1 MESSDIKNPMLT
13 APQQRANNQDRI
25 ITDQVDASG
34 LVSALTAFKNLEQ
47 IRLMPLENDTDKRWL
62 KFLKRYY
69 PEDESNFSWTAAC
82 ERAVNTLVHAVLVS
96 NSNVQRFSCRIM
108 ILQAPLSLRQ
118 DSAVT
123 VSAGIAKLKCLEL
136 HVVDRM
142 DVPEVRAQLSW
153 LCREVLRQAVNLEG
167 LHIGF
172 RDCVSFQL
180 EAVFNNV
187 TLERLKYVGIH
198 MWSLHEDEIINF
210 LHRHRESIKA
220 LRLRNVLLKEG
231 SRWDRILRVIRR
243 ELKLKWIS
251 LRGIGYVGAQRFGAV
266 FDDSD
271 SDSDMHLHDDSL
283 DDEEAQTPEA
293 EADNGTSVNSD
304 TASEVTQANEGSD
317 EDPVAISDTAS
328 EEIEVSENEEG
339 PNATGTITPISNTAP
354 EEIDS
359 DDESIGSESD
369 GENDAEG
376 SELGQAL
383 HDNFISDSTMV
394 YHSTTPESPTNT
406 QHPHQIPHFN
416 CDCFDGNGNAWDDL
430 NDDGIGVTKLQW
442 KRWEKWAVKRCELHD
457 PRLNGDGT

>member
-1 MESSDIKNPMLT
+1 
-13 APQQRANNQDRI
+13 
-25 ITDQVDASG
+25 
-34 LVSALTAFKNLEQ
+34 
-47 IRLMPLENDTDKRWL
+47 
-62 KFLKRYY
+62 
-69 PEDESNFSWTAAC
+69 
-82 ERAVNTLVHAVLVS
+82 
-96 NSNVQRFSCRIM
+96 
-108 ILQAPLSLRQ
+108 
-118 DSAVT
+118 
-123 VSAGIAKLKCLEL
+123 
-136 HVVDRM
+136 
-142 DVPEVRAQLSW
+142 
-153 LCREVLRQAVNLEG
+153 
-167 LHIGF
+167 
-172 RDCVSFQL
+172 
-180 EAVFNNV
+180 
-187 TLERLKYVGIH
+187 
-198 MWSLHEDEIINF
+198 
-210 LHRHRESIKA
+210 
-220 LRLRNVLLKEG
+220 
-231 SRWDRILRVIRR
+231 
-243 ELKLKWIS
+243 
-251 LRGIGYVGAQRFGAV
+251 V

-293 EADNGTSVNSD
+293 EANNATSVNSD

-339 PNATGTITPISNTAP
+339 PNATGTITPVSNTAP

-394 YHSTTPESPTNT
+394 YHSTTPESPTST

-430 NDDGIGVTKLQW
+430 SDDGIGVTKLQW

-457 PRLNGDGT
+457 PRLNGDGN